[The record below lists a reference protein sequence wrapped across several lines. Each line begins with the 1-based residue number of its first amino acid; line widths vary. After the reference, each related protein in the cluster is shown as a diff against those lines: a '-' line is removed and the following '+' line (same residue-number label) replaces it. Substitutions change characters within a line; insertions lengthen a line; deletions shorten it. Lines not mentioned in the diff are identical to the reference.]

1 MDAREGNDRKKT
13 QEKGTQHTRG
23 RTVLLVLYSAMFA
36 FVVASLLLVAR
47 VSGQAAPDVCWKDT
61 WDRGVGTIPDS
72 CDASEVRGV
81 WPGAPGSCGE
91 GLPVLLQ

>member
-1 MDAREGNDRKKT
+1 
-13 QEKGTQHTRG
+13 
-23 RTVLLVLYSAMFA
+23 MFA

-91 GLPVLLQ
+91 GLPSINRHLPTRPPRVWLRPVPPIARVSSVKM